1 MQDSRCS
8 PHRSRLHPSK
18 KGSRD
23 MIGIIANPTEHL
35 VVREFFQLFK
45 TPWEFY
51 RSDRKYEVIVCAAD
65 TDFDKGAAKATLIY
79 SGQKLTFDSKESI
92 EITSQPRNNR
102 VLSHNGMQIPIYG
115 DCITFQGEGSSVLVD
130 EGSQQPAINLRRFGE
145 RIVGRIGYNLFA
157 EVRTLLTA
165 GQPVANAAM
174 PALDL
179 HIALLRDLIVAG
191 GVSLVEI
198 PPVPDG
204 YRFIACLT
212 HDVDHPSI
220 RLHRLDHTMFGF
232 LYRAVFGSLLDMV
245 QGRMPFR
252 NLLRNW
258 AAAVKLPFVHMGIAN
273 DFWLEF
279 DGYAK
284 LEKGLRSSFFVI
296 PFKDRPGQTA
306 KGSAPSRRASRYGVQ
321 QITEPIHALMSAG
334 CEIGLHGI
342 DAWLDDCKAREELG
356 EIRRFTGARDIG
368 VRMHWLYF
376 GEQSQG
382 ILDKAGAAYD
392 STVGFNETVGYRAGT
407 AQVYKP
413 LDAVRLL
420 ELPLHIMDT
429 ALFYPGHMHLKPQEA
444 RKRVGAIIDNAVHFG
459 GAVTVNWHDR
469 SISPERL
476 WGDFYLQLLDELK
489 ERGAWI
495 TTAAEAVAW
504 FRKRRSATFENGG
517 LETNAS
523 HEKGAVDSDAGLPAL
538 RLRVHTP
545 GNSHQDSV
553 VSAVVA

>member
-1 MQDSRCS
+1 
-8 PHRSRLHPSK
+8 
-18 KGSRD
+18 
-23 MIGIIANPTEHL
+23 MIGIIANPAEHS
-35 VVREFFQLFK
+35 VVREFFELFK

-51 RSDRKYEVIVCAAD
+51 RNDRTYEVIVCAAD
-65 TDFDKGAAKATLIY
+65 TDFAKDATKVTLIY
-79 SGQKLTFDSKESI
+79 GGQKLAFDSKESI
-92 EITSQPRNNR
+92 EITSRPKNNR
-102 VLSHNGMQIPIYG
+102 VLSHNGIRIPIYG
-115 DCITFQGEGSSVLVD
+115 DCITFRAEGSHALRD
-130 EGSQQPAINLRRFGE
+130 EESQLPAVHLRRFGE
-145 RIVGRIGYNLFA
+145 RLVGRIGYNLFG
-157 EVRTLLTA
+157 ELRTLLTT

-232 LYRAVFGSLLDMV
+232 LYRAVFGSLLGVV
-245 QGRMPFR
+245 QGRMPLR

-258 AAAVKLPFVHMGIAN
+258 VAAGKLPFVHMGIAN

-279 DGYAK
+279 DRYAK
-284 LEKGLRSSFFVI
+284 LEKGLRSSFFII

-306 KGSAPSRRASRYGVQ
+306 NGSAPSRRASPYGAQ
-321 QITEPIHALMSAG
+321 EITAPIRALMSAG

-342 DAWLDDCKAREELG
+342 DAWLDDSKAREELG
-356 EIRRFTGARDIG
+356 EIRRITGARDIG

-376 GEQSQG
+376 SEQSQG
-382 ILDKAGAAYD
+382 ILDKAGADYD

-420 ELPLHIMDT
+420 ELPLHVMDT

-444 RKRVGAIIDNAVHFG
+444 RKRVGVIIDNAVHFG

-469 SISPERL
+469 SIAPERL
-476 WGDFYLQLLDELK
+476 WGDFYLQLIDELK
-489 ERGAWI
+489 EKGAWI
-495 TTAAEAVAW
+495 TTASDAVAW
-504 FRKRRSATFENGG
+504 FRKRRSATFENGS
-517 LETNAS
+517 LETKAS
-523 HEKGAVDSDAGLPAL
+523 NGKGAADSDAGLPRL

-545 GNSHQDSV
+545 GKSHQDSV
-553 VSAVVA
+553 VSPVVA

>member
-1 MQDSRCS
+1 
-8 PHRSRLHPSK
+8 
-18 KGSRD
+18 
-23 MIGIIANPTEHL
+23 MIGIIANPPEHL
-35 VVREFFQLFK
+35 VVREFFEMFK

-51 RSDRKYEVIVCAAD
+51 RSDRKYEVIVCATD
-65 TDFDKGAAKATLIY
+65 TEFDRDTAKATLIY
-79 SGQKLTFDSKESI
+79 SGQKLTFDSKEGI

-102 VLSHNGMQIPIYG
+102 VLSHNGRQIPIYG
-115 DCITFQGEGSSVLVD
+115 DCITFQGEGFSVLLD
-130 EGSQQPAINLRRFGE
+130 KESRLPAINLGRSADG
-145 RIVGRIGYNLFA
+145 IVGRIGYNLFA
-157 EVRTLLTA
+157 EVRTLLTT
-165 GQPVANAAM
+165 GQPAANAAM
-174 PALDL
+174 PALDM
-179 HIALLRDLIVAG
+179 HIALMRDLIVSAG
-191 GVSLVEI
+191 VPLVEI

-232 LYRAVFGSLLDMV
+232 LYRALFGSLFDTV
-245 QGRMPFR
+245 QGRMPWR

-258 AAAVKLPFVHMGIAN
+258 VAAVKLPFVHMGIAN

-279 DGYAK
+279 DRYTK

-306 KGSAPSRRASRYGVQ
+306 KGSAPSRRASQYGVKE
-321 QITEPIHALMSAG
+321 ITEPIRALMSAG

-342 DAWLDDCKAREELG
+342 DAWLDDSKAREELG
-356 EIRRFTGARDIG
+356 EICRFTGVREVG

-376 GEQSQG
+376 GEQSQA
-382 ILDKAGAAYD
+382 ILDKAGADYD

-407 AQVYKP
+407 AQAYRP

-420 ELPLHIMDT
+420 ELPLHVMDT

-459 GAVTVNWHDR
+459 GVVTVNWHDR
-469 SISPERL
+469 SIAPERL
-476 WGDFYLQLLDELK
+476 WGDFYMQLIDELK
-489 ERGAWI
+489 EKGAWI
-495 TTAAEAVAW
+495 TTASEAVAW

-517 LETNAS
+517 LETKAS
-523 HEKGAVDSDAGLPAL
+523 NGNGAVDSDAGLPRL

-545 GNSHQDSV
+545 GKSYQDTV

>member
-1 MQDSRCS
+1 
-8 PHRSRLHPSK
+8 
-18 KGSRD
+18 
-23 MIGIIANPTEHL
+23 MIGIIASPTEHS
-35 VVREFFQLFK
+35 VVREFFELFK

-51 RSDRKYEVIVCAAD
+51 RSDRKYEVIVSTAD
-65 TDFDKGAAKATLIY
+65 TDFDRDTAKVTLIY
-79 SGQKLTFDSKESI
+79 SGQKLTFDSKEGI

-102 VLSHNGMQIPIYG
+102 LLSHNGRQIPIYG
-115 DCITFQGEGSSVLVD
+115 DCITFQGEGSSVLLD
-130 EGSQQPAINLRRFGE
+130 EESHLPAINLGRSAETF
-145 RIVGRIGYNLFA
+145 VGRIGYNLFA
-157 EVRTLLTA
+157 EVHTLLTT
-165 GQPVANAAM
+165 GQPVANAAL

-179 HIALLRDLIVAG
+179 HIALLRDLIVAA
-191 GVSLVEI
+191 GVPLVEI

-232 LYRAVFGSLLDMV
+232 LYRAVFGSLLDV
-245 QGRMPFR
+245 AQGRMPFR

-258 AAAVKLPFVHMGIAN
+258 VAAVKLPFVHLGIAN

-279 DGYAK
+279 DRYPK

-306 KGSAPSRRASRYGVQ
+306 KGSAPSRRASSYGAHE
-321 QITEPIHALMSAG
+321 IAEPLRALMSAG

-342 DAWLDDCKAREELG
+342 DAWLDDSKAREELG
-356 EIRRFTGARDIG
+356 EIGRFTGARDIG

-382 ILDKAGAAYD
+382 ILDKAGADYD

-407 AQVYKP
+407 VQVYKP

-420 ELPLHIMDT
+420 ELPLHVMDT

-469 SISPERL
+469 SIAPERL
-476 WGDFYLQLLDELK
+476 WGDFYLQLIDELK
-489 ERGAWI
+489 EKGAWI
-495 TTAAEAVAW
+495 TSASEAVAW
-504 FRKRRSATFENGG
+504 FRKRRSVTFENDR
-517 LETNAS
+517 LESNATIG
-523 HEKGAVDSDAGLPAL
+523 KVTANSDRQVPGL

-545 GNSHQDSV
+545 GKSHQDTVLNTV
-553 VSAVVA
+553 VTQDVQTH

>member
-1 MQDSRCS
+1 
-8 PHRSRLHPSK
+8 
-18 KGSRD
+18 
-23 MIGIIANPTEHL
+23 
-35 VVREFFQLFK
+35 
-45 TPWEFY
+45 
-51 RSDRKYEVIVCAAD
+51 
-65 TDFDKGAAKATLIY
+65 
-79 SGQKLTFDSKESI
+79 
-92 EITSQPRNNR
+92 
-102 VLSHNGMQIPIYG
+102 
-115 DCITFQGEGSSVLVD
+115 
-130 EGSQQPAINLRRFGE
+130 
-145 RIVGRIGYNLFA
+145 VGRIGYNLFA

-429 ALFYPGHMHLKPQEA
+429 ALFYPGH
-444 RKRVGAIIDNAVHFG
+444 I
-459 GAVTVNWHDR
+459 
-469 SISPERL
+469 
-476 WGDFYLQLLDELK
+476 
-489 ERGAWI
+489 
-495 TTAAEAVAW
+495 
-504 FRKRRSATFENGG
+504 
-517 LETNAS
+517 
-523 HEKGAVDSDAGLPAL
+523 
-538 RLRVHTP
+538 
-545 GNSHQDSV
+545 
-553 VSAVVA
+553 

>member
-1 MQDSRCS
+1 
-8 PHRSRLHPSK
+8 
-18 KGSRD
+18 
-23 MIGIIANPTEHL
+23 MIAIIANPTEHS
-35 VVREFFQLFK
+35 VVREFFELFK

-51 RSDRKYEVIVCAAD
+51 RSEGKYEVIVCAAD
-65 TDFDKGAAKATLIY
+65 ADFDRHTAKVTLLY
-79 SGQKLTFDSKESI
+79 GGQKLTVDSKESI

-102 VLSHNGMQIPIYG
+102 VLSHNGRRIPIYG
-115 DCITFQGEGSSVLVD
+115 DCITFQGEGSSVLCD
-130 EGSQQPAINLRRFGE
+130 EESRLPAIHLVRSADGM
-145 RIVGRIGYNLFA
+145 VGRIGYNLFA
-157 EVRTLLTA
+157 EVRTLLTT

-179 HIALLRDLIVAG
+179 HIALLRDLIVAA
-191 GVSLVEI
+191 GVPLVEI

-232 LYRAVFGSLLDMV
+232 LYRAVFGSLFDVV
-245 QGRMPFR
+245 QGRMPLR
-252 NLLRNW
+252 SLLRNW
-258 AAAVKLPFVHMGIAN
+258 VAAVKLPLVQMGIAK

-279 DGYAK
+279 DRYAK
-284 LEKGLRSSFFVI
+284 LEKGLRSSFFLI

-306 KGSAPSRRASRYGVQ
+306 KGLAPSRRASRYGAQ
-321 QITEPIHALMSAG
+321 EIAEPIRALMSAG

-342 DAWLDDCKAREELG
+342 DAWLDGSKAREELG
-356 EIRRFTGARDIG
+356 EIRRLTGARDIG

-382 ILDKAGAAYD
+382 ILDQAGADYD

-420 ELPLHIMDT
+420 ELPLHVMDT

-444 RKRVGAIIDNAVHFG
+444 RKRVGAIIENAVHFG

-469 SISPERL
+469 SIAPERL

-489 ERGAWI
+489 ESGAWI

-523 HEKGAVDSDAGLPAL
+523 NGKGAVDSDAGLPRL

-545 GNSHQDSV
+545 GNSHQDTV